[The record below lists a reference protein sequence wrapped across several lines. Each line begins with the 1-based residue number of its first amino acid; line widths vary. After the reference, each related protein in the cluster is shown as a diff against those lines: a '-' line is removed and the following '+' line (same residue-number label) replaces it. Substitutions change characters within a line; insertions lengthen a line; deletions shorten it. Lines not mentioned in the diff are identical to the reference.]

1 MPSIF
6 PHDDM
11 ARTAPKE
18 RRLVFNEYT
27 SPTPPRANRPF
38 RKRKVSTLT
47 IILSL
52 SILAAVLVAYIGNII
67 AVNELVV
74 EVEQLKSSHA
84 SIENMN
90 NILRLEISRKM
101 GMERITR
108 IASEKM
114 GMIFPKHP
122 PVWFELPAASIPQ
135 TAENENQSKV
145 PN

>member
-1 MPSIF
+1 MPSILS
-6 PHDDM
+6 HDDIT
-11 ARTAPKE
+11 RTAPNV

-27 SPTPPRANRPF
+27 PPAPPRANRPF

-52 SILAAVLVAYIGNII
+52 SILAGVLVAYIGNII
-67 AVNELVV
+67 AVNDLVV
-74 EVEQLKSSHA
+74 QVEQLKSSYA

-122 PVWFELPAASIPQ
+122 PVWFELPATTIAQPVDD
-135 TAENENQSKV
+135 ENQSKL
-145 PN
+145 PK